1 MTFRG
6 FISIDVEPTD
16 KIHEFMDEL
25 ERTRAPLNMVNP
37 NHLHMTVKFLGDTEE
52 EQTEDIIEKTE
63 FALEDFDPFKLEVS
77 GTGAFPHLGF
87 MKVVWMGS
95 EAAPDAPH
103 AGATE
108 DEDIPFMTDM
118 AHRVE
123 EELVPLGF
131 ERDDREFSPH
141 ITVARVKGGKN
152 KEKLRE
158 VIEKYEDE
166 HFTTFEVKG
175 LTLKKSIL
183 KKSGPEYHTLETIPL

>member
-16 KIHEFMDEL
+16 KMLEFIDEV
-25 ERTRAPLNMVNP
+25 ERTGAPLNMVDP
-37 NHLHMTVKFLGDTEE
+37 SQLHMTVKFLGDTEE
-52 EQTEDIIEKTE
+52 DMIDDLVEKTN
-63 FALEDFDPFKLEVS
+63 FALEPYDPFKIDLK

-87 MKVVWMGS
+87 MKVVWIGS
-95 EAAPDAPH
+95 EVSSEE
-103 AGATE
+103 TQTSN
-108 DEDIPFMTDM
+108 DEEFTLLADI

-141 ITVARVKGGKN
+141 FTVARVKGGKN
-152 KEKLRE
+152 KEKLKS
-158 VIEKYEDE
+158 VIEEYEDE
-166 HFTTFEVKG
+166 DFATWEVEK

-183 KKSGPEYHTLETIPL
+183 KKSGPEYHTLEEIPL

>member
-6 FISIDVEPTD
+6 FISIDVEPTE
-16 KIHEFMDEL
+16 KMLEFIDEL
-25 ERTRAPLNMVNP
+25 ERTGAPLNMVDP
-37 NHLHMTVKFLGDTEE
+37 NQLHMTVKFLGDTEE
-52 EQTEDIIEKTE
+52 DIVDEIVDKTG
-63 FALEDFDPFKLEVS
+63 FALEPYDPFKIDLK

-87 MKVVWMGS
+87 MKVVWIGS
-95 EAAPDAPH
+95 EVSSEETQTSENEEFDLLS
-103 AGATE
+103 
-108 DEDIPFMTDM
+108 DI

-152 KEKLRE
+152 KEKLKST
-158 VIEKYEDE
+158 IEKYEEED
-166 HFTTFEVKG
+166 FTTWSVDR

-183 KKSGPEYHTLETIPL
+183 KETGPEYHTVEEIHL